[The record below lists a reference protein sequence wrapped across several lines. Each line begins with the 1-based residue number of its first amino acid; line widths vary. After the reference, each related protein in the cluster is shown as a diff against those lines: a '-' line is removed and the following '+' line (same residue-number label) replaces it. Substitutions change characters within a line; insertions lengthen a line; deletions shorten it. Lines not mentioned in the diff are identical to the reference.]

1 MSGGAFLCESPARCA
16 TKGVGSVHPPSGAA
30 AKNKCLADR
39 NKRSTSAK
47 PTDAAVGLLIS
58 FASGHNLCEGPSG
71 ASPLPP
77 PRDRWCG
84 IFARGRERLPGG
96 LPADIC
102 CCNSV
107 ASAAVHPSEGCRR
120 LGGLPGRGR
129 ATVRVPA
136 SGNGFHRRFARSLK
150 AMPRMAAVTTKRKT
164 DRPEPR
170 LVAATEEFDAPN
182 NFGVC
187 DHLVLVMCS

>member
-1 MSGGAFLCESPARCA
+1 MSGGAFSCESPARCA

-77 PRDRWCG
+77 SRPLVRNFCARPRAPSRWAACG
-84 IFARGRERLPGG
+84 
-96 LPADIC
+96 
-102 CCNSV
+102 
-107 ASAAVHPSEGCRR
+107 
-120 LGGLPGRGR
+120 
-129 ATVRVPA
+129 
-136 SGNGFHRRFARSLK
+136 
-150 AMPRMAAVTTKRKT
+150 
-164 DRPEPR
+164 
-170 LVAATEEFDAPN
+170 
-182 NFGVC
+182 
-187 DHLVLVMCS
+187 HLLLQ